1 MCTELIANL
10 VIGGV
15 FKNLK
20 EKLKKDMNHPAA
32 RDKLIRLVKDCEKYH
47 HTLRTGP
54 PPDVCSLLA
63 ELRDYGRNYNW
74 DKSGSKPILGGK
86 FKTNGILEYF
96 KGGREA
102 LFKAAEAWV
111 QQRKAEGKGDDAS
124 MDVSEMIKMAS
135 RMGPLVEDTLKKAN
149 GLPEDAQLHMDRHV
163 DEKQIGLYMVQVAK
177 QMGCPVEDEASILKG
192 TGDSADKTIK
202 KQKK

>member
-15 FKNLK
+15 FKDLK
-20 EKLKKDMNHPAA
+20 EKLKKDTHHPAA
-32 RDKLIRLVKDCEKYH
+32 RDKIIRLIKDCEKYH

-86 FKTNGILEYF
+86 FKTKGILEYF

-102 LFKAAEAWV
+102 LFKAAEEWT
-111 QQRKAEGKGDDAS
+111 QQRRAEGKGDDAPL
-124 MDVSEMIKMAS
+124 DVSEIVKMAS
-135 RMGPLVEDTLKKAN
+135 RMGPLVENTLKKAN
-149 GLPEDAQLHMDRHV
+149 GLPDEANLKTDHQLV
-163 DEKQIGLYMVQVAK
+163 EEQIGLYMVQVAK
-177 QMGCPVEDEASILKG
+177 QMGCPLEDEAGILKG
-192 TGDSADKTIK
+192 TGGSADKTLK